1 LQEEVMHWGPNF
13 FSQNG
18 TQPLVYVVVLLM
30 SQHFGHAVQYMG
42 SQAELKDHGAHLAIA
57 CNHLK
62 VAPCLVEHECISL
75 PCFASSIRLNSARPV
90 TFAFMHTGADYCWL
104 VALHVVRR

>member
-1 LQEEVMHWGPNF
+1 MKYPTHEATQDCADLTCHECESYSTDRSRYLQEEVLHWGPNF

-18 TQPLVYVVVLLM
+18 TQPLVYVAVLLM

-62 VAPCLVEHECISL
+62 VAPCLLEY
-75 PCFASSIRLNSARPV
+75 
-90 TFAFMHTGADYCWL
+90 G
-104 VALHVVRR
+104 

>member
-1 LQEEVMHWGPNF
+1 MHWGPNF